1 MPRKIIQLEITLQK
15 TRKKVLTSLFL
26 HKGAAF
32 LLEHRLVLHIFSE
45 AQEQSIKSMQLSDSG
60 ELGGELVV
68 YFLKVI
74 SATGQVILA
83 TNKVVSATESYLSHY
98 KVILAT

>member
-1 MPRKIIQLEITLQK
+1 MHSSAYLHRE
-15 TRKKVLTSLFL
+15 V

-32 LLEHRLVLHIFSE
+32 LLEHRLVLHLFSE

-60 ELGGELVV
+60 ELEGELVV